1 MFPRLVLA
9 ASLLAA
15 PLAAATLAATVA
27 SAQETGTVTGSVTT
41 EATGQPIVSA
51 QVFIEELARGS
62 LTQASGR
69 YLLVS
74 IPPGTYALSV
84 TSIGHE
90 TVTRQVSVTAG
101 GVADVDFVLAAVA
114 LDLDEIVVTGT
125 GVPTQRRRLG
135 QTIATVT
142 GDELAAAPITNIAD
156 ALVGRLPG
164 ARGLMSGGQTGGG
177 TSILLRGTSSISQ
190 RQSPLIYV
198 DGVRVDNTR
207 ESAESVQTDR
217 LQDINPQDIE
227 RIEVIKGAAAATLFG
242 TEASSG
248 VIQIFTKRGQTG
260 APVYS
265 FATDL
270 QHLEFPRE
278 FEENCGYDA
287 DAHEVVCD
295 HPYGDYEEFGYH
307 QNYHMSVQG
316 GSPGLRY
323 YVSGRLMDEVNP
335 SPNNE
340 LQSQSIRA
348 SFDFTH
354 TDRLSSDISLS
365 LVRRNLRTATPGW
378 GDLFGNLMLGNP
390 LLATEGNPNGTFAP
404 TMASV
409 ITENF
414 QESLNTLVS
423 GRVTYEWSQGLR
435 STLQVGHN
443 FIDSRQSSFFP
454 QGVVA
459 EAITGTR
466 GVTDRRRSTTT
477 LDFST
482 HWERQ
487 LSDRLMANVTVG
499 GQSFSELHTN
509 ESVSVRE
516 FGSPTLKTLSGGA
529 EVTNVSEGF
538 EEVINAGVFVQGQ
551 IGLDGRLFLTGGARL
566 DGNSAFGEDFGLQV
580 YPKAGLSWVVSD
592 YDFWNVG
599 FMDELRLRGAIGSS
613 GLQPGA
619 FDAQRTWDPDS
630 NVSGGYITPDNLG
643 NPELKPER
651 STEIEVALETGMF
664 NGRFGAELVY
674 FNQTTRDALLPVP
687 PSPGTGFTETQLRNL
702 GTLKSWGLEL
712 MTQTRLV
719 QRSGFTWDLTLS
731 PTYLDQWVDDL
742 GGLPDRRLGSRRRF
756 HSLYEGMWPGG
767 WIAPI
772 VDPDQPYVLSG
783 PIEDIRSRQDIAP
796 NLLKAADGT
805 DSLAVIGRPQ
815 PNWTVDIGST
825 IQIGGNLTIRNIF
838 EGAAGFV
845 VSNETDHLR
854 NALGNSPLV
863 ANLEYALNDPNTS
876 VEEKQAL
883 VDEYGRKHNGVISN
897 TVYDGDYLRWAEAN
911 VSYRLPEAWSS
922 AFGSSTTTVSLGVRN
937 VHVFSDYFSDWKKG
951 WIDPGTR
958 GLEAGTGENVFTQNV
973 DYLKTPPPRRFVLSV
988 RAQF

>member
-1 MFPRLVLA
+1 MFPM
-9 ASLLAA
+9 
-15 PLAAATLAATVA
+15 PLRMMATTVTAVAATIFAGETAF
-27 SAQETGTVTGSVTT
+27 AQQTGTVTGQVTA
-41 EATGQPIVSA
+41 EATGQPVASA
-51 QVFIEELARGS
+51 QVFIQELNIGS
-62 LTQASGR
+62 LTQVNGR

-74 IPPGTYALSV
+74 VPAGSYTLSV

-90 TVTRQVSVTAG
+90 TQSTQITVTPE
-101 GVADVDFVLAAVA
+101 GVVDVNFVLGSVA
-114 LDLDEIVVTGT
+114 LNLDEIVVTGT
-125 GVPTQRRRLG
+125 GAPTQRRRLG
-135 QTIATVT
+135 QTITSVT
-142 GDELAAAPITNIAD
+142 RDELAVAPITNVAD
-156 ALVGRLPG
+156 ALVGRIPG

-177 TSILLRGTSSISQ
+177 TAILLRGTSSVSQ

-198 DGVRVDNTR
+198 DGVRVDNNP

-227 RIEVIKGAAAATLFG
+227 RIEVIKGAAAATLYG

-278 FEENCGYDA
+278 FEENCGYDG
-287 DAHEVVCD
+287 DAHQVVCE

-307 QNYHMSVQG
+307 QNYHLSVQG

-354 TDRLSSDISLS
+354 TDRLSSDLS
-365 LVRRNLRTATPGW
+365 VGLVRRNLKTATPGW

-390 LLATEGNPNGTFAP
+390 LLATEGNPNGTFEP

-414 QESLNTLVS
+414 QESLNILVS
-423 GRVTYEWSQGLR
+423 GRLTYEWTAGLR

-459 EAITGTR
+459 EAVTGTR
-466 GVTDRRRSTTT
+466 GVTDRRRTTTT

-482 HWERQ
+482 HWETQ
-487 LSDRLMANVTVG
+487 LSDRLEGNVTFG
-499 GQSFSELHTN
+499 GQSFAELQTN

-538 EEVINAGVFVQGQ
+538 QEVINAGLFTQGQ
-551 IGLDGRLFLTGGARL
+551 IGLDGRLFLTAGARL

-592 YDFWNVG
+592 HDFWNVG
-599 FMDELRLRGAIGSS
+599 FVDELRLRAAIGSS

-619 FDAQRTWDPDS
+619 FDAQRTWDPAS
-630 NVSGGYITPDNLG
+630 NVSGGYITPENLG
-643 NPELKPER
+643 NAELKPER

-664 NGRFGAELVY
+664 GGRFGAELVY
-674 FNQTTRDALLPVP
+674 FNQTTSDALLPVP
-687 PSPGTGFTETQLRNL
+687 PSPGTGFTQSQLQNL

-712 MTQTRLV
+712 VTQTRLV
-719 QRSGFTWDLTLS
+719 QRSGFTWDLIVS
-731 PTYLDQWVDDL
+731 PAYLDQWVDDL

-756 HSLYEGMWPGG
+756 HSLYEGMWPGI

-772 VDPDQPYVLSG
+772 VDPDQPYVLSA

-815 PNWTVDIGST
+815 PNVTVDIGST
-825 IQIGGNLTIRNIF
+825 IQIGDNLTIRNIF
-838 EGAAGFV
+838 EGAAGFI

-863 ANLEYALNDPNTS
+863 AALEYALNDPNTS

-883 VDEYGRKHNGVISN
+883 VDEYGRKHSGVISN

-922 AFGSSTTTVSLGVRN
+922 RFGASSTTVSFGVRN
-937 VHVFSDYFSDWKKG
+937 VHVFSDYFSDWKRG

-973 DYLKTPPPRRFVLSV
+973 DDLKTPPPRRFVLSI